1 MIFSSKMNQLTS
13 AIFSQ
18 LSYKKDKLLSQG
30 REIID
35 FSIGTPDIPPAP
47 HIVDTIVEE
56 SKKIENYVYAINDS
70 QELINSVKNWYSRRY
85 KVNLEDDEILSLLG
99 SQSGFAELSLSLVN
113 SGDVVLTP
121 DPGYPIF
128 TIGPYLAGAKIVKM
142 PLLKENNYLVDFD
155 SIDEKT
161 AKMAKLM
168 VVSYPNNPTAASAPR
183 DFYEKLVAFAK
194 KYNIMVLHDNAYS
207 ELVFDGSEGGSFLS
221 IPGAID
227 IGIEF
232 NSLSKTY
239 SIPGCRIA
247 FAVGNKDIINQLKIL
262 KSHIDYGM
270 FIPFQ
275 KAAIAALNGP
285 QDYVGFV
292 KETYRKRRDL
302 LVEGLSK
309 IGWHIDNTGGS
320 MFVWAA
326 IPSKYDSSLE
336 FTFDLMEKTGVIVV
350 PGSSFGE
357 RGEGFVRFALV
368 QNEDSINKAIHNIEK
383 SSILK
388 NGRS

>member
-183 DFYEKLVAFAK
+183 DFYVKLVAFAK

-357 RGEGFVRFALV
+357 CGEGFVRFALV

>member
-183 DFYEKLVAFAK
+183 DFYVKLVAFAK

-383 SSILK
+383 SGILK
-388 NGRS
+388 KGRS